1 MAVASTAADA
11 SYPTTIGYMLIFN
24 LIVGTGALALPKA
37 FHSAGYGLGV
47 LLLLISSF
55 MSYVC
60 ATFVVEGMAIANAA
74 IRRDALRTNR
84 ERSEKQISEAYA
96 ITKRVEVST
105 MAGLFMGKYGVL
117 CLNSVVTVYL
127 FGDLARITV
136 YRLAICAFVCFVT
149 PMVLIGVHR
158 TKYLQLSTSACRW
171 TAFALMIV
179 LACIQLVREGSP
191 DPPQVFNIHGF
202 GSLFGTTVYAF
213 MCHHSL
219 PSLITPM
226 KSKRHV
232 FFYLILVYALVLTFY
247 LALAIS
253 GTFSFEHIFDV
264 YSLNFLH
271 NKTDA
276 IQELFIN
283 YFLALFPVFT
293 LTSNYPIVACT
304 LVNNL
309 TVLVDLV
316 VELFL
321 SNAKLQLFGSSAM
334 GFSPDYVIRRYTRRI
349 RSANHPI
356 DEEAHSEDETFA
368 IDSTSRLGRLRHHTI
383 ALVVVASATLIAV
396 FTDNVLVLT
405 SITGSYPG
413 VGVQYIIPS
422 LIAIYGR
429 RFSQRIMGAQ
439 VPRSTRSPFS
449 SSRWPKAMLLW
460 SAFTVLMVTLNLVMR
475 SPDYP
480 VVQTNITASLQPTFA
495 LGAQ

>member
-1 MAVASTAADA
+1 
-11 SYPTTIGYMLIFN
+11 
-24 LIVGTGALALPKA
+24 
-37 FHSAGYGLGV
+37 
-47 LLLLISSF
+47 
-55 MSYVC
+55 
-60 ATFVVEGMAIANAA
+60 MAIANAA

-127 FGDLARITV
+127 FGDLAVYTAAVPKSIMNVICQSVNASTEHGAKACYDGWPVWLQRITV

-316 VELFL
+316 VEL
-321 SNAKLQLFGSSAM
+321 
-334 GFSPDYVIRRYTRRI
+334 RI
-349 RSANHPI
+349 RSANHSI

-429 RFSQRIMGAQ
+429 RCGIK
-439 VPRSTRSPFS
+439 VPS
-449 SSRWPKAMLLW
+449 SMIQL
-460 SAFTVLMVTLNLVMR
+460 
-475 SPDYP
+475 
-480 VVQTNITASLQPTFA
+480 
-495 LGAQ
+495 